1 MKLRNHSKQRM
12 KERTDYNHKD
22 RRTLFRNALDNGLSI
37 GNIKDERL
45 KQYIMSKGNCKVKI
59 YKGYI
64 FIYSKNSKRLY
75 TMYKLKDK
83 YLEGSE
89 LNG

>member
-1 MKLRNHSKQRM
+1 MKLSNHSKQRM

-22 RRTLFRNALDNGLSI
+22 RRTLFRNALD
-37 GNIKDERL
+37 
-45 KQYIMSKGNCKVKI
+45 
-59 YKGYI
+59 KGYI